1 MLYKSYTVWFFTRY
15 ILYFL
20 EKINLKTSSDIGAV
34 EIDLVST
41 DTNAP
46 KRKGS
51 LTVLP

>member
-20 EKINLKTSSDIGAV
+20 EKINLKTSSVIGAD

-41 DTNAP
+41 DANAP
-46 KRKGS
+46 KRTGS